1 MKLQT
6 INSSKLTWTVHPSQ
20 YSDVSE
26 VYCADGDGLVSV
38 NKRLS
43 GVYYV
48 TCDFSGD
55 FSEDLQG
62 IYASLEEALAKGEA
76 LLLEYYPE
84 VYEEAMHWNDEP
96 TTDETRLAINAL
108 HGYGHLD

>member
-6 INSSKLTWTVHPSQ
+6 INSSRLTWTIHPSK

-26 VYCADGDGLVSV
+26 VYCLDGDGLVAI

-48 TCDFSGD
+48 ACDFFG
-55 FSEDLQG
+55 ELQG
-62 IYASLEEALAKGEA
+62 IYATLEEALAKAEE
-76 LLLEYYPE
+76 LLQEYYPE
-84 VYEEAMHWNDEP
+84 VYEEAITWDKE
-96 TTDETRLAINAL
+96 AQS
-108 HGYGHLD
+108 

>member
-6 INSSKLTWTVHPSQ
+6 INSAKLTWTIHPSE

-26 VYCADGDGLVSV
+26 IYCADGDGLVSV

-48 TCDFSGD
+48 SCDFFED
-55 FSEDLQG
+55 FLQG

-84 VYEEAMHWNDEP
+84 VYEEAMTWNE
-96 TTDETRLAINAL
+96 EAQS
-108 HGYGHLD
+108 

>member
-1 MKLQT
+1 MKLET
-6 INSSKLTWTVHPSQ
+6 INSSHLTWTIHPSQ

-48 TCDFSGD
+48 TCDFFG
-55 FSEDLQG
+55 DLQG
-62 IYASLEEALAKGEA
+62 IYESLEEALAKGEA

-84 VYEEAMHWNDEP
+84 VYEDAMTWDKEAQS
-96 TTDETRLAINAL
+96 
-108 HGYGHLD
+108 

>member
-1 MKLQT
+1 MKLET
-6 INSSKLTWTVHPSQ
+6 INSSRLTWTVYPSQ

-48 TCDFSGD
+48 TCE
-55 FSEDLQG
+55 FSEAIQG
-62 IYASLEEALAKGEA
+62 IYESLEEALAKGEA
-76 LLLEYYPE
+76 LLLEHYPE
-84 VYEEAMHWNDEP
+84 IYEEVMHWNE
-96 TTDETRLAINAL
+96 RA
-108 HGYGHLD
+108 

>member
-6 INSSKLTWTVHPSQ
+6 INSSRLTWTIHPSQ

-48 TCDFSGD
+48 TCDFFG
-55 FSEDLQG
+55 DLQG
-62 IYASLEEALAKGEA
+62 IYESLEEALAKGEA
-76 LLLEYYPE
+76 LLQEYYPE
-84 VYEEAMHWNDEP
+84 VYEEAMTWDE
-96 TTDETRLAINAL
+96 EAQS
-108 HGYGHLD
+108 

>member
-6 INSSKLTWTVHPSQ
+6 INSSRLTWTIHPSE

-26 VYCADGDGLVSV
+26 IYCADGDGLVSV

-43 GVYYV
+43 GVYCVTCYYV
-48 TCDFSGD
+48 TCDFS
-55 FSEDLQG
+55 EAIQG

-76 LLLEYYPE
+76 LLLEHYPE
-84 VYEEAMHWNDEP
+84 VYEEAMTWYKE
-96 TTDETRLAINAL
+96 AQS
-108 HGYGHLD
+108 

>member
-6 INSSKLTWTVHPSQ
+6 INSSRLTWTIHPSQ

-48 TCDFSGD
+48 SCDFFGD
-55 FSEDLQG
+55 FLQG
-62 IYASLEEALAKGEA
+62 IYASLEESLAKGEA

-84 VYEEAMHWNDEP
+84 VYEEAMTWDKE
-96 TTDETRLAINAL
+96 AQS
-108 HGYGHLD
+108 

>member
-6 INSSKLTWTVHPSQ
+6 INSSNLIWTVYPSQ

-48 TCDFSGD
+48 TCE
-55 FSEDLQG
+55 FSEFIQG
-62 IYASLEEALAKGEA
+62 IYATLEEALTKGEA
-76 LLLEYYPE
+76 LLLKYYPE
-84 VYEEAMHWNDEP
+84 VYEEAMHWEER
-96 TTDETRLAINAL
+96 T
-108 HGYGHLD
+108 

>member
-6 INSSKLTWTVHPSQ
+6 INSAKLTWTIYPSQ

-43 GVYYV
+43 GVYCVTCYYV
-48 TCDFSGD
+48 TCDFS
-55 FSEDLQG
+55 EALQG
-62 IYASLEEALAKGEA
+62 IYATLEEALAKAEE
-76 LLLEYYPE
+76 LLHEYYPE
-84 VYEEAMHWNDEP
+84 VYEEATYWEQKV
-96 TTDETRLAINAL
+96 
-108 HGYGHLD
+108 

>member
-6 INSSKLTWTVHPSQ
+6 INSAKLTWLVHPSQ

-48 TCDFSGD
+48 TCDFFG
-55 FSEDLQG
+55 DLQG
-62 IYASLEEALAKGEA
+62 IYETQEEALAKGEA

-96 TTDETRLAINAL
+96 TTDEARLEMNAFN
-108 HGYGHLD
+108 GFRHLD

>member
-1 MKLQT
+1 MKIQT
-6 INSSKLTWTVHPSQ
+6 INSAKLTWTIHPSQ

-48 TCDFSGD
+48 TCE
-55 FSEDLQG
+55 FSEDIQG
-62 IYASLEEALAKGEA
+62 IYSSLEEALAKGAA
-76 LLLEYYPE
+76 LLLEFYPE

-96 TTDETRLAINAL
+96 TTEEQRLAINATA
-108 HGYGHLD
+108 GYGHLD

>member
-6 INSSKLTWTVHPSQ
+6 INSSRLTWTIHPSQ

-43 GVYYV
+43 GVYCV
-48 TCDFSGD
+48 TCDFS
-55 FSEDLQG
+55 EAIQG
-62 IYASLEEALAKGEA
+62 IYATLEEALAKGEA

-84 VYEEAMHWNDEP
+84 IYEEAMFWDEK
-96 TTDETRLAINAL
+96 AQS
-108 HGYGHLD
+108 

>member
-1 MKLQT
+1 MKMQT
-6 INSSKLTWTVHPSQ
+6 INSAKLTWFVHPSQ

-55 FSEDLQG
+55 FSRDLQG
-62 IYASLEEALAKGEA
+62 IYASLEEALAKGEE

-84 VYEEAMHWNDEP
+84 VYEEAMH
-96 TTDETRLAINAL
+96 
-108 HGYGHLD
+108 

>member
-6 INSSKLTWTVHPSQ
+6 INSAKLTWFVHPSQ

-26 VYCADGDGLVSV
+26 VYCADGDGLVSI

-48 TCDFSGD
+48 TCDF
-55 FSEDLQG
+55 FEDLQG
-62 IYASLEEALAKGEA
+62 IYETVEEALAKGEA

-84 VYEEAMHWNDEP
+84 VYEEAM
-96 TTDETRLAINAL
+96 T
-108 HGYGHLD
+108 

>member
-1 MKLQT
+1 MNKT
-6 INSSKLTWTVHPSQ
+6 INSSKLTWTVIPSQ

-62 IYASLEEALAKGEA
+62 IYASLEEALAKGEE

-96 TTDETRLAINAL
+96 TTEEQRLAFNAIA
-108 HGYGHLD
+108 GYGHLD

>member
-6 INSSKLTWTVHPSQ
+6 INSAKLTWTVIPSQ

-48 TCDFSGD
+48 TCDFFGD
-55 FSEDLQG
+55 DFFGELQG
-62 IYASLEEALAKGEA
+62 IYATLEEALTKGEA

-84 VYEEAMHWNDEP
+84 VYEEAMTWDE
-96 TTDETRLAINAL
+96 EAQS
-108 HGYGHLD
+108 

>member
-6 INSSKLTWTVHPSQ
+6 INSAKLTWLVYPSQ

-43 GVYYV
+43 GVYCVTCYYV
-48 TCDFSGD
+48 TCDFS
-55 FSEDLQG
+55 EAIQG

-76 LLLEYYPE
+76 LLKKHYPE
-84 VYEEAMHWNDEP
+84 VYEQAMTWEQ
-96 TTDETRLAINAL
+96 
-108 HGYGHLD
+108 G

>member
-6 INSSKLTWTVHPSQ
+6 INSSHLTWTIHPSQ

-48 TCDFSGD
+48 TCDFFTCD
-55 FSEDLQG
+55 FFGELQG
-62 IYASLEEALAKGEA
+62 IYANLEEALAKGEE
-76 LLLEYYPE
+76 LLHEYYPE
-84 VYEEAMHWNDEP
+84 VYEEAMFWDKE
-96 TTDETRLAINAL
+96 AQS
-108 HGYGHLD
+108 

>member
-6 INSSKLTWTVHPSQ
+6 INSSRLTWTIHPSK

-84 VYEEAMHWNDEP
+84 VYEEAMTWDE
-96 TTDETRLAINAL
+96 EAQS
-108 HGYGHLD
+108 

>member
-6 INSSKLTWTVHPSQ
+6 INSQKLTWTIHPSQ

-48 TCDFSGD
+48 TCDFFG
-55 FSEDLQG
+55 DLQG
-62 IYASLEEALAKGEA
+62 IYETVEEALAKGEE
-76 LLLEYYPE
+76 LLHEYYPE
-84 VYEEAMHWNDEP
+84 VYEEAMHWEDEP
-96 TTDETRLAINAL
+96 TTDETRLAINAI

>member
-6 INSSKLTWTVHPSQ
+6 INSAKLTWFVHPSQ

-26 VYCADGDGLVSV
+26 VYCADKDGLVSV

-48 TCDFSGD
+48 TCDF
-55 FSEDLQG
+55 FEDLQG
-62 IYASLEEALAKGEA
+62 IYETVEEALAKGEA
-76 LLLEYYPE
+76 LLLEFYPE
-84 VYEEAMHWNDEP
+84 VYEEAM
-96 TTDETRLAINAL
+96 T
-108 HGYGHLD
+108 

>member
-6 INSSKLTWTVHPSQ
+6 INSAKLTWTVHPSQ

-38 NKRLS
+38 YKRLS
-43 GVYYV
+43 GVYDV
-48 TCDFSGD
+48 TCELFKDEFFG
-55 FSEDLQG
+55 ELQG
-62 IYASLEEALAKGEA
+62 IYESQEEALAKGEA

-84 VYEEAMHWNDEP
+84 VYEEAMYWDE
-96 TTDETRLAINAL
+96 EAQS
-108 HGYGHLD
+108 

>member
-6 INSSKLTWTVHPSQ
+6 INSAKLTWFVHPSQ

-43 GVYYV
+43 GVYCVTCYYF
-48 TCDFSGD
+48 TCDFS
-55 FSEDLQG
+55 EAIQG
-62 IYASLEEALAKGEA
+62 IYATLEEALAKGEE

-84 VYEEAMHWNDEP
+84 IYEEAMFWDE
-96 TTDETRLAINAL
+96 EEQS
-108 HGYGHLD
+108 